1 LALLT
6 PHSLNKRQHAAH
18 GTLIGVVNPLGG
30 TELALALA
38 AFLGEDMA
46 VVRLTSLEATTGCAT
61 EPLGGTAIGFHLW
74 HIVSPA

>member
-1 LALLT
+1 M
-6 PHSLNKRQHAAH
+6 
-18 GTLIGVVNPLGG
+18 VNPLGG

-46 VVRLTSLEATTGCAT
+46 VVRLTSLEAATGCTT

-74 HIVSPA
+74 HSVSPA